1 MRTPS
6 RRQDI
11 VNLSGGNQ
19 QKTILARWLAEPD
32 LKVLLVDEPTRGID
46 VGAKAEI
53 YAILYDLAEKGLA
66 IGVVSSELP
75 EVMGICDRI
84 LVMRE
89 GRDRGRVHRA
99 TPSTNTPSWPPP
111 CRPHPETTRP

>member
-1 MRTPS
+1 M
-6 RRQDI
+6 
-11 VNLSGGNQ
+11 
-19 QKTILARWLAEPD
+19 
-32 LKVLLVDEPTRGID
+32 KVLLVDKPTRGID

-75 EVMGICDRI
+75 EVMAICDRI

-89 GRDRGRVHRA
+89 GRVVAEFLRGSFDEHA
-99 TPSTNTPSWPPP
+99 ILAAALPGDHDP
-111 CRPHPETTRP
+111 